1 MELNPP
7 HPFLNSRINNIRNTL
22 ESEVTGMDP
31 GEYEG
36 SGPEGFKEMISGMDA
51 CRIVRG
57 WPEDELSG
65 WVASHRDE
73 VKRALCD
80 SSEHENASFCRGT

>member
-1 MELNPP
+1 
-7 HPFLNSRINNIRNTL
+7 
-22 ESEVTGMDP
+22 MDA

-36 SGPEGFKEMISGMDA
+36 SGPERMKEMTSGMDV

-57 WPEDELSG
+57 WPEDELAG

-73 VKRALCD
+73 VERMVCD
-80 SSEHENASFCRGT
+80 SSERRDASFCRGT